1 MIQQSGPG
9 LDGKKGD
16 VALAK
21 AIDEDEVESIIQE
34 RADDKTHQQQLEE
47 HERQM
52 EIEYAANEESQHD
65 LSILKAIGQEET
77 EIAVQKAEKMRM
89 KKEEPIYLDEQEPIM
104 KKEKKTLMARSTLHT
119 ILSDAEMDDTLQ
131 EVEVNNRPPSSSLLQ
146 IAAEVESQSQV

>member
-21 AIDEDEVESIIQE
+21 AIEEDEVESIIQE

-52 EIEYAANEESQHD
+52 EIEYAANEDSQHD

-89 KKEEPIYLDEQEPIM
+89 KKEEPVYLDEQEPIM
-104 KKEKKTLMARSTLHT
+104 KKKEKTLMARSTLHS
-119 ILSDAEMDDTLQ
+119 ILSDAEMDDTLK

-146 IAAEVESQSQV
+146 IAAEVES

>member
-21 AIDEDEVESIIQE
+21 AIEEDEVESIIQE

-52 EIEYAANEESQHD
+52 EIEYAANEDSQHD

-89 KKEEPIYLDEQEPIM
+89 KKEEPVYLDEQEPIM
-104 KKEKKTLMARSTLHT
+104 KKKEKTLMARSTLHS
-119 ILSDAEMDDTLQ
+119 ILSDAEMDDTLK